1 MGVGDEPGT
10 LSVPVPMVQSA
21 VVEERRRFRDAELVG
36 HSGSWDWDITSGVIS
51 WSDGLFALHG
61 LDPVR
66 LVGGYEQAA
75 SRVHED
81 DRALVDETM
90 AACGL
95 DDAVHQFR
103 YRIYR
108 ASDGAIRWFDS
119 RAQGVFH
126 DGRLIRLTGAV
137 ADVTERV
144 LAEEALEEANR
155 FLEAI
160 LAASPDFTFITNV
173 RTGALV
179 YGSQDNGLGWES
191 NEFSSLVSDPTRP
204 LVHPEDREALNAMI
218 EESTRMRDGEFLQMR
233 CRLRR
238 ANGSW
243 VWVNRLVV
251 PFRRDELGDV
261 VEVLGVV
268 RVIDDLVKAE
278 EVLLHGALHDPLT
291 GLPNRSLLM
300 DRLEAA
306 ISRSLRE
313 RRDIGVLYCDLDGF
327 KEANDSAGHAAGD
340 AILIESGQRL
350 LSAVREGDTVARIG
364 GDEFVLLVEPW
375 NRQARTNLATGAAL
389 SVEVANRILR
399 AFSRPFVVNGAS
411 HDVTVSVGV
420 AVSSADATGTNAER
434 AATLLENADRAMYA
448 AKNAG
453 KNRLELFGGP

>member
-1 MGVGDEPGT
+1 MAVGDEPGT

-204 LVHPEDREALNAMI
+204 LVHPEDREALK
-218 EESTRMRDGEFLQMR
+218 
-233 CRLRR
+233 
-238 ANGSW
+238 
-243 VWVNRLVV
+243 
-251 PFRRDELGDV
+251 P
-261 VEVLGVV
+261 
-268 RVIDDLVKAE
+268 
-278 EVLLHGALHDPLT
+278 
-291 GLPNRSLLM
+291 
-300 DRLEAA
+300 
-306 ISRSLRE
+306 
-313 RRDIGVLYCDLDGF
+313 
-327 KEANDSAGHAAGD
+327 
-340 AILIESGQRL
+340 
-350 LSAVREGDTVARIG
+350 
-364 GDEFVLLVEPW
+364 
-375 NRQARTNLATGAAL
+375 
-389 SVEVANRILR
+389 
-399 AFSRPFVVNGAS
+399 
-411 HDVTVSVGV
+411 
-420 AVSSADATGTNAER
+420 
-434 AATLLENADRAMYA
+434 
-448 AKNAG
+448 
-453 KNRLELFGGP
+453 